1 MINKIANGRVIKR
14 VNEFKIAV
22 LVLLVL
28 ATLNVY
34 LQSDFRSNKDPD
46 FWVVSIRML
55 PNLRIEVFSG
65 ELSGTGVL
73 GTVDIKVS
81 DDAFIAR
88 QLGAVYQ
95 DGKWE
100 FVK

>member
-1 MINKIANGRVIKR
+1 MINKTANGRVIKE
-14 VNEFKIAV
+14 VNWFKIAV

-28 ATLNVY
+28 ATLNVC
-34 LQSDFRSNKDPD
+34 LHSTFRSYKDPD
-46 FWVVSIRML
+46 YWVLDIDAL
-55 PNLRIEVFSG
+55 PNVKINIFSG

-73 GTVDIKVS
+73 GTVVTMVS
-81 DDAFIAR
+81 DDAFRAW

-95 DGKWE
+95 DGKCE